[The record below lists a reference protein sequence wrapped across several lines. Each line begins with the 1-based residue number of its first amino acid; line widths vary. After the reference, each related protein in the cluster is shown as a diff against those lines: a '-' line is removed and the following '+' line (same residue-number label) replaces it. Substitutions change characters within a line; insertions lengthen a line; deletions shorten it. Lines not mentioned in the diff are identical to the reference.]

1 MIRSTTYLLVV
12 GCILAMAGCTG
23 MRYVTS
29 ADPLFTGNDIEFTEK
44 SKANKDLSPAIKS
57 VLKPAPNNKTLWMR
71 PALARYNMLSDS
83 AKVKKFWKNKIA
95 PPVLLSQTNPLQV
108 SAAINNRLFHEGYFN
123 NTVETDTIL
132 VGQRKAK
139 YKYTITIRDPY
150 RIGDVNFP
158 QPQNAL
164 SKKISELKGES
175 LLKRDDIYLLEKVK
189 NERIRIDRELKENGY
204 IYFSPDFILVKAD
217 SISGHHQLNT
227 EITVKPE
234 TPPESRKAYT
244 IRNVFIHD
252 DVGLEGTLHDTI
264 QRDSYYLISNTK
276 TLRFDALRKGI
287 FLKPGEL
294 YARSNSLHTIRY
306 LNELAIFRNTNIKFV
321 PDAESDQVDVM
332 LHLSQRKRF
341 AYTADFNT
349 VFRSTNYFGPGVIF
363 SYTDRNANRGAQ
375 LLKINLRGSF
385 EMQVIEGDFNPAYQ
399 LGIDVNYQMPG
410 FFPKLLFN
418 ATKKNLPKTNI
429 EAGYNLFNRLDL
441 YRLNSTYGNFGY
453 RWSKTDRMQHS
464 LNILEATFTKLPE
477 SSKSQDFIDYL
488 EENPGVQRSFDE
500 QFILGA
506 GYEYT
511 FNPSGRR
518 RNDFYFRGGIDV
530 AGNVL
535 NGLYAATNAT
545 KDTLGRYTFL
555 GVPFSQYIR
564 TRVDLRYSFVFTEE
578 ASLVTRF
585 STGVG
590 VPTGNSEVLPYI
602 KQFYVGGTNSLR
614 SFVARS
620 LGPGSEVPPEGY
632 NDLTGD
638 IRLEGNLEYRFKLA
652 GSLKG
657 ALFIDAGNVWL
668 FNEDPS
674 RPDANFLFSSFLD
687 EIAISAGWGLRW
699 DFNFIVLRVDL
710 AYTLRTPYLADG
722 ERWIGGFNFWR
733 PALNI
738 AIGYPF

>member
-1 MIRSTTYLLVV
+1 MIRSISYLLLIC
-12 GCILAMAGCTG
+12 GILALTGCTG
-23 MRYVTS
+23 MRYVS
-29 ADPLFTGNDIEFTEK
+29 SGDPLFTGQEIEFEEK
-44 SKANKDLSPAIKS
+44 HEANRELIPAIHS

-71 PALARYNMLSDS
+71 PAVARYNMLSDS
-83 AKVKKFWKNKIA
+83 AKTKKFWKNKIA
-95 PPVLLSQTNPLQV
+95 PPVLLSQTNSVQV
-108 SAAINNRLFHEGYFN
+108 SAAIHNRLFHAGYFN
-123 NTVETDTIL
+123 NTIDTDTIL
-132 VGQRKAK
+132 KGHRKAK
-139 YKYTITIRDPY
+139 YKYTISIGEPY
-150 RIGDVNFP
+150 RIASVNFP
-158 QPQNAL
+158 KPQNKL
-164 SKKISELKGES
+164 TQKISELEAES
-175 LLKRDDIYLLEKVK
+175 LMKKDDIYSFETVK
-189 NERIRIDRELKENGY
+189 NERLRIDRELKEQGY
-204 IYFSPDFILVKAD
+204 LYFSPDFILVKAD
-217 SISGHHQLNT
+217 SVSGHHQLNT

-252 DVGLEGTLHDTI
+252 DTGLDADLADTI
-264 QRDSYYLISNTK
+264 QQDSYYLISQTNTLK
-276 TLRFDALRKGI
+276 FDALRQGI
-287 FLKPGEL
+287 FLQPGDL
-294 YARSNSLHTIRY
+294 YARSNALHTIRY
-306 LNELAIFRNTNIKFV
+306 LNELAIFRNANLKFV
-321 PDAESDQVDVM
+321 PHADTDQADVM
-332 LHLSQRKRF
+332 VLLAQRKRF

-363 SYTDRNANRGAQ
+363 SYTDRNANKGAE
-375 LLKINLRGSF
+375 LLKLNLRGSF
-385 EMQVIEGDFNPAYQ
+385 EMQIIEGDFNPAYQ
-399 LGIDVNYQMPG
+399 LGIDINYLMPR
-410 FFPKLLFN
+410 FFPRFLFKTT
-418 ATKKNLPKTNI
+418 TKKLPQTNI

-441 YRLNSTYGNFGY
+441 YRLNSIYGNFGY

-477 SSKSQDFIDYL
+477 DSKSQDFIDYL

-511 FNPSGRR
+511 YNPAVGRHSG
-518 RNDFYFRGGIDV
+518 FYFRGGVDL

-535 NGLYAATNAT
+535 NGLYAATNAM

-564 TRVDLRYSFVFTEE
+564 TRADIRYNFVFNQE
-578 ASLVTRF
+578 SRLVTRF
-585 STGVG
+585 SAGVG
-590 VPTGNSEVLPYI
+590 IPTGNSEVLPYI

-620 LGPGSEVPPEGY
+620 LGPGSEVPPVGY

-638 IRLEGNLEYRFKLA
+638 IRIEGNLEYRFEIS

-674 RPDANFLFSSFLD
+674 RPNANFRFESFLD
-687 EIAISAGWGLRW
+687 EIAISSGWGLRW

-710 AYTLRTPYLADG
+710 AYTLRTPYLAEG
-722 ERWIGGFNFWR
+722 ERWAGGFNFWR
-733 PALNI
+733 PAINI